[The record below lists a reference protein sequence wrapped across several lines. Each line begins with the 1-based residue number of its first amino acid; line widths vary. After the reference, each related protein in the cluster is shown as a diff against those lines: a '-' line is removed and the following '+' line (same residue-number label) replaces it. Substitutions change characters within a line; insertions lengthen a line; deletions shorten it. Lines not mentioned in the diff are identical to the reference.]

1 MIHIPGPV
9 TEDTPPSMLTPPVPG
24 PAVEPP
30 DVELPGPPELE
41 VPELLPP
48 EPELLPGP
56 PGAAVGVVTAWVVWG
71 TVTGS
76 SGMSVMVLPPELL
89 PPGD

>member
-30 DVELPGPPELE
+30 EVE
-41 VPELLPP
+41 
-48 EPELLPGP
+48 LPGP

-76 SGMSVMVLPPELL
+76 SGMSVMVLPPELPVVCAAVVSL
-89 PPGD
+89 